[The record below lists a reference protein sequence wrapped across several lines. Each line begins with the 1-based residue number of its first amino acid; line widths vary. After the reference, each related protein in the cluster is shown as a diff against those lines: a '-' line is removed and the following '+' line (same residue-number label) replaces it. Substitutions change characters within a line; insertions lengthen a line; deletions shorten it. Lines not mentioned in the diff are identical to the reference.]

1 MEFQIGELSEEH
13 QKYNK
18 NTHIQTHTQNTT
30 RTHTHKA
37 EITPSCTRCLKKMHM
52 SHKYLLALKGVL
64 IFCQVINA
72 LHNVIA

>member
-18 NTHIQTHTQNTT
+18 NTHTQTHTQNTT
-30 RTHTHKA
+30 RTHTQSRNNSQLHKMF
-37 EITPSCTRCLKKMHM
+37 KKMHM

-64 IFCQVINA
+64 IFC
-72 LHNVIA
+72 